1 MIVNPR
7 LKELFAE
14 IAEQANKYLN
24 QRDDKKKYVRRLVK
38 LYTTK
43 LSEEEQIYVMSQ
55 VLDQLSYRSIVVDP
69 DNLIALNN
77 VKHRT
82 YFVIFILTVLG
93 MLAAAAL
100 FKTNSAIN
108 EIVVMMNKILTM
120 ISL

>member
-1 MIVNPR
+1 MIVNPK

-55 VLDQLSYRSIVVDP
+55 VLDQLSYKSIVVDP

-93 MLAAAAL
+93 MLTAAAL

-120 ISL
+120 ISF